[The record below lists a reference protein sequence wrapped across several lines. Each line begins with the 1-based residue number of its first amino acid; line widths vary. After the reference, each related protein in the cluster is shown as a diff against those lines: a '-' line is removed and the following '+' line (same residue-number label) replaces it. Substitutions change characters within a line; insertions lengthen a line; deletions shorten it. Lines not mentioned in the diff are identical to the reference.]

1 MTSNASQD
9 CSNQGR
15 STCQEPME
23 LVIVVIKWHRDVNCR
38 NGDHCGRWDEL
49 GPLIMANLLIE
60 KLDAIPGFKDT
71 ILCSLIV
78 NFNFNSNFL
87 VRTSGSPLKM
97 SYECCKLRPAQS
109 FEFSE
114 AKCIKPDLH
123 RPALV
128 INRLAGIIR

>member
-1 MTSNASQD
+1 MD
-9 CSNQGR
+9 
-15 STCQEPME
+15 
-23 LVIVVIKWHRDVNCR
+23 LVIVVIKWPRDVKYR
-38 NGDHCGRWDEL
+38 NGDHYLMDES

-60 KLDAIPGFKDT
+60 KLDAIPGLTDT

-87 VRTSGSPLKM
+87 VQTVDLPSELSH
-97 SYECCKLRPAQS
+97 ECRKLRPAQS

-123 RPALV
+123 KPALV